1 MFRLLC
7 PFPRVRTA
15 VNIDFGLDPVFSWY
29 VVLLCISGI
38 AMLAIAAI
46 KSSGQ
51 STAARAFNALV
62 GVGFLGYGIYLG
74 FIFSGETYIIFFK
87 AFILPVL
94 LLVNFFRS
102 LAGRKNARQQEQ
114 YQQNHEQQPQPQ
126 FQQAQQFQQPQQ
138 FEQPGQFQQQP
149 PQQPNQN

>member
-62 GVGFLGYGIYLG
+62 GVGFLGYGD
-74 FIFSGETYIIFFK
+74 
-87 AFILPVL
+87 LPRLHLQRRDVHHL
-94 LLVNFFRS
+94 LQGVHPACAA
-102 LAGRKNARQQEQ
+102 AGQLLPFARGTE
-114 YQQNHEQQPQPQ
+114 E
-126 FQQAQQFQQPQQ
+126 
-138 FEQPGQFQQQP
+138 
-149 PQQPNQN
+149 